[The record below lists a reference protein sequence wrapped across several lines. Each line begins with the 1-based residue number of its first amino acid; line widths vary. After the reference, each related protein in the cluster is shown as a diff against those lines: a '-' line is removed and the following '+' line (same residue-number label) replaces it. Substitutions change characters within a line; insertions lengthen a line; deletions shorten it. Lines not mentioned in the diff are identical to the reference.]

1 MLLSAISLVSVA
13 FCPFAAAL
21 ALRVSGE

>member
-1 MLLSAISLVSVA
+1 VLAAISLVCVA